1 MAVIKVKV
9 RNLRVSNFQRMSSH
23 RFGHG
28 SSSLRK
34 FIFCV
39 AYNRQCTHLFI
50 FWSLSIHRLLKAK
63 KILEIVKDYLLLQNR
78 MHMFFERLKMHLSVS
93 VAFSFFPLITV
104 LLLLFWG

>member
-9 RNLRVSNFQRMSSH
+9 RNLSVSNFQRMSRH

-39 AYNRQCTHLFI
+39 VYIGHCTHLFN
-50 FWSLSIHRLLKAK
+50 FWPLSIHRLLKTK
-63 KILEIVKDYLLLQNR
+63 QILESVKDYLLLQNR
-78 MHMFFERLKMHLSVS
+78 MHMFF
-93 VAFSFFPLITV
+93 
-104 LLLLFWG
+104 